1 MIVWL
6 STVELEEK
14 EGKVP
19 VANLFTG
26 TGMTAELLVGSLKG
40 AVAVGKTP

>member
-1 MIVWL
+1 MIVWC
-6 STVELEEK
+6 STVELEL

-26 TGMTAELLVGSLKG
+26 TEIAADFGLALLKG
-40 AVAVGKTP
+40 AVAVSKRP